1 MAPHSSSSSNH
12 APATSER
19 ASTKG
24 FWAAT
29 LVVATFLVCSN
40 LAGFGTYGAVLA
52 IPALLVLVYRHG
64 AKVSVAFLALVM
76 FAGLHALNFDG
87 PFFTKQ
93 IVGPLAILMFA
104 IGMIYSRSV
113 GTSQPVLLAGSFG
126 AAVYAIG
133 NLVISLLTVGFSST
147 SRFQIDVW
155 TSAETSATV
164 HGALWIPA
172 IGAVPFL
179 MARTGKLALT
189 GRAAGI
195 AIGVLAVSYSFTS
208 ATRTPILILL
218 LTGAICLIRFGNR
231 KTLIPALI
239 ALTASIGALLAAS
252 RVLGI
257 RWSESALLERLSSS
271 DAAEL
276 GQDARFDRQ
285 ALFVENIW
293 DYSDG
298 GLLFRSSYGYVHNI
312 VLDEIDSASILP
324 AIFLAV
330 FIVVTVVSAVTQTR
344 SPAAPDASNVLV
356 LWLTG
361 ALVTTFMIEPTLE
374 AAHISFFVF
383 CVLAGA
389 LTGIAKTER
398 FPQVDG
404 VRHGHRLA

>member
-1 MAPHSSSSSNH
+1 MTPDSSSSSNH
-12 APATSER
+12 APATNER

-24 FWAAT
+24 IWAAT

-104 IGMIYSRSV
+104 IGMIYTRSV

-155 TSAETSATV
+155 TSGETSATV

-189 GRAAGI
+189 GKAAGI

-276 GQDARFDRQ
+276 GQDARFERQ

-330 FIVVTVVSAVTQTR
+330 FIAVTVVTAITQTR
-344 SPAAPDASNVLV
+344 GPAGPDAINVLV
-356 LWLTG
+356 FGLTV
-361 ALVTTFMIEPTLE
+361 ALVTSFMIEPTLE

-389 LTGIAKTER
+389 LTGFAKTKR
-398 FPQVDG
+398 FSQVDG